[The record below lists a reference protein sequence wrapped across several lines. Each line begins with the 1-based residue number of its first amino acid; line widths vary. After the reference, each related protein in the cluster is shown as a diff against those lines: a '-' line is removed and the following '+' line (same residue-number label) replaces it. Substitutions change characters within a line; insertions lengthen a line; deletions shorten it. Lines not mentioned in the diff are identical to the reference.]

1 MKTFQIG
8 STYYMRSICDY
19 DCIWRYKVIKRTKAT
34 ITIQEVDCDNHP
46 YEGSEKVC
54 RIWRG
59 FAANYE
65 AVRPLGSYSMAPVLS
80 ANKEYMGAF
89 TV

>member
-1 MKTFQIG
+1 MKTFEVG
-8 STYYMRSICDY
+8 KTYFMRSICDY
-19 DCIWRYKVIKRTKAT
+19 DCIWRYKVVKRTKAT

-65 AVRPLGSYSMAPVLS
+65 AVRPLGSYSMAPILT
-80 ANKEYMGAF
+80 AEKIYKGAF
-89 TV
+89 DI